1 MFCLFA
7 QDLEESPLPMKSP
20 SPPLQTRQPTG
31 LVRQKNPI
39 FSTHNDI
46 SFIQDV
52 EQKLNLKVTRFDRHK
67 QSENKSRSVFTKMC
81 EKGMIKKMI
90 ENYSEIMRMKS
101 RLERRGPVFV
111 FIGSIVDEDLLF
123 ACVLNQNGAS
133 VAVYY
138 EKNHGPHSVKKIWGE
153 VLNNFDAGGC
163 IQSVVIFDQLYEYA
177 KTNSCKVLGEGDPLE
192 NVWDG
197 LLDQLYNSE
206 IDYEDLGFGKSITNN
221 QMTRASVPCFACID
235 EFDHCYRPHIFY
247 NVKNEKVWHLST
259 TNLSL
264 VVPKTGKVLR
274 QYSIIR
280 KNADFV
286 IELITN

>member
-7 QDLEESPLPMKSP
+7 QDLEESPLPPKTP
-20 SPPLQTRQPTG
+20 TPPLQTRQPTG
-31 LVRQKNPI
+31 LVPQRYSV

-52 EQKLNLKVTRFDRHK
+52 EQKLNLKVVRFDKHV
-67 QSENKSRSVFTKMC
+67 QAENKSRSVFTKMR

-90 ENYSEIMRMKS
+90 ENYSELLRMKS

-111 FIGSIVDEDLLF
+111 FIGSIVDEDSLF

-138 EKNHGPHSVKKIWGE
+138 EINHGPHSVKKIWGE
-153 VLNNFDAGGC
+153 VLRNFDEGGC

-177 KTNSCKVLGEGDPLE
+177 KTKSCKVLGQGDPLE
-192 NVWDG
+192 NAWDD
-197 LLDQLYNSE
+197 LLDQLYYSE
-206 IDYEDLGFGKSITNN
+206 IDYEELGFGKSITNS
-221 QMTRASVPCFACID
+221 QMTRASVPCFVCID
-235 EFDHCYRPHIFY
+235 EFDHCCRPHIFH
-247 NVKNEKVWHLST
+247 NVINEKVWHLST

-264 VVPKTGKVLR
+264 VVPKTGKVLHK
-274 QYSIIR
+274 YSIIG
-280 KNADFV
+280 KKASFV
-286 IELITN
+286 IELISN